1 MRNENPMRIL
11 VTGATGY
18 VGGRLVP
25 QLLKQGHKVRL
36 LVRDAA
42 RGHGRDW
49 GPSVEIIEGD
59 LLVRDSLRDAFNGI
73 DVAYYLVPSMCS
85 DRGFAEKDR
94 QAAKNFVEAGKNLR
108 QVIYLGGILP
118 QETQGQTQSEHLR
131 SRVEVGEILR
141 EKLPTTEFRAGPI
154 ICLLYTSPSP
164 RD

>member
-36 LVRDAA
+36 LVRDAS

-73 DVAYYLVPSMCS
+73 DLS
-85 DRGFAEKDR
+85 
-94 QAAKNFVEAGKNLR
+94 L
-108 QVIYLGGILP
+108 IHI
-118 QETQGQTQSEHLR
+118 
-131 SRVEVGEILR
+131 
-141 EKLPTTEFRAGPI
+141 
-154 ICLLYTSPSP
+154 
-164 RD
+164 